1 MMKERKM
8 KAIEEKLLV
17 AIQNAKEMDISLAEL
32 KAMLTLLY
40 TEDE

>member
-1 MMKERKM
+1 M

-17 AIQNAKEMDISLAEL
+17 AIQNAKEMDINLAEL

-40 TEDE
+40 TEDD

>member
-17 AIQNAKEMDISLAEL
+17 AIQNAKEMNISLIEL
-32 KAMLTLLY
+32 KEMLTLLY